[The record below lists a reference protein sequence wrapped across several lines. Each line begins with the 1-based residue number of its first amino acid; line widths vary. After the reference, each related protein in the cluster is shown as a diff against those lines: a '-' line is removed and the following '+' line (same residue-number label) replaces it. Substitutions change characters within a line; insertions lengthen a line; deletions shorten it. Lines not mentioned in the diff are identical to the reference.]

1 MKITMRNGR
10 VFCFI
15 LSASFSTKDWRM
27 FQLNPLTG
35 SWNNARRIMQ
45 NIKLLRALF
54 NDVPFPDI
62 PPLSSNSS
70 RLLHSLI
77 VRERIAYTPH
87 QQLRTTFMEQNNIFH
102 HYHQLYP
109 PIGNDLSKAHKAE
122 LIGYIVPLFQSE
134 I

>member
-1 MKITMRNGR
+1 MFVRLHEDNHEKRT
-10 VFCFI
+10 
-15 LSASFSTKDWRM
+15 SFSTKDW
-27 FQLNPLTG
+27 
-35 SWNNARRIMQ
+35 RRIMQ